1 MNFIR
6 NKLNS
11 EKLVIKDD
19 LFSKTEIGINKNKM
33 NLQTNSSGKV
43 DKTTIDELKS
53 KNFQDSS
60 PPQFNDKNM
69 CLEIPINLNLIKVM
83 SFLKLCR
90 KML

>member
-33 NLQTNSSGKV
+33 LHAISNG
-43 DKTTIDELKS
+43 LK
-53 KNFQDSS
+53 
-60 PPQFNDKNM
+60 
-69 CLEIPINLNLIKVM
+69 LNLKHI
-83 SFLKLCR
+83 
-90 KML
+90 